1 MNEREYPEAWGVFV
15 NGQWTDE
22 MCGCEDVT
30 NEVLDDAVD
39 DQDQCDEIN
48 GDDPTDTSGW
58 HVVQLFAAPEVER
71 RIAEAVA
78 KATRQLDFLMSEA
91 RNAERERCKMIAER
105 IKLAPLWDFGT
116 AQAIWDEIE
125 SGEQPTT
132 EGGA

>member
-1 MNEREYPEAWGVFV
+1 MSESTEAWGVYR
-15 NGQWTDE
+15 GEELLGLDYTRSDAE
-22 MCGCEDVT
+22 ITAECENDFDGPVCQI
-30 NEVLDDAVD
+30 VAM
-39 DQDQCDEIN
+39 I
-48 GDDPTDTSGW
+48 P
-58 HVVQLFAAPEVER
+58 APDVER

-78 KATRQLDFLMSEA
+78 EATRQLDFLMSEA